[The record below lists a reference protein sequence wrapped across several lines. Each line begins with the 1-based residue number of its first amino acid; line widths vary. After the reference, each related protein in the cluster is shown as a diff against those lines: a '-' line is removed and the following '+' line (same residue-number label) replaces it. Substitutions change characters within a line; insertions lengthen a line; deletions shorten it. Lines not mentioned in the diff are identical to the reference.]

1 MTIGLWL
8 LGAYLLGA
16 IPTSYLAGRLA
27 GVDLRQVGSKNV
39 GATNLYRA
47 AGLRLA
53 LPAGLFDVAKG
64 FVPTLLAPPSAPWLP
79 VAVGSAALA
88 GHVFPVYLGFRGG
101 KGVATAAGVV
111 LALAPLAL
119 AVSAAVWVA
128 VLASSKFVS
137 LASICGAVAFPIAVR
152 LLEPDRVWTFGVGV
166 AMGLFII
173 YTHRSNIGRLLAGT
187 ERRVG
192 RRQHGEAERGA

>member
-1 MTIGLWL
+1 MTIALWL

-16 IPTSYLAGRLA
+16 IPTSYLAGHLA
-27 GVDLRQVGSKNV
+27 GVDLRQLGSKNV

-53 LPAGLFDVAKG
+53 VPAGLFDVAKG
-64 FVPTLLAPPSAPWLP
+64 FVPTLLAPAAAPWLP
-79 VAVGSAALA
+79 VAVGSAAVA

-101 KGVATAAGVV
+101 KGVATAAGVA

-119 AVSAAVWVA
+119 AVSGAVWVA
-128 VLASSKFVS
+128 VLAATKFVS
-137 LASICGAVAFPIAVR
+137 LASISGTIAFPITVR
-152 LLEPDRVWTFGVGV
+152 VLHPERLWTFGGGV
-166 AMGLFII
+166 ALALFIV
-173 YTHRSNIGRLLAGT
+173 YTHRGNIQRLLAGT

-192 RRQHGEAERGA
+192 GRPRGEAERGV

>member
-8 LGAYLLGA
+8 LGAYLVGA

-53 LPAGLFDVAKG
+53 VPAGLFDVAKG
-64 FVPTLLAPPSAPWLP
+64 FVPTLLAPATAPWLP
-79 VAVGSAALA
+79 VAVGSAAVV

-101 KGVATAAGVV
+101 KGVATAAGAV

-128 VLASSKFVS
+128 VLAASKFVS

-166 AMGLFII
+166 ALGLFII
-173 YTHRSNIGRLLAGT
+173 YTHRSNIGRLLTGT

-192 RRQHGEAERGA
+192 RRVHGNAERGA